1 MQTVV
6 VSKHLLGVLCVI
18 GATIAWS
25 TAGFFTLSVSVDTP
39 TVLVWRGIFGIV
51 GLLVLLLLREGLQGL
66 GRFAQLGRMGWAF
79 AACGAIAVLMNI
91 IALRETSVTH
101 VAIIYATTPF
111 FAAGLGWLFL
121 REYPSRTAIIA
132 SVIALVG
139 AVIMIG
145 LGTDG
150 TLFGD
155 ALALVAVVAF
165 AGVIIIA
172 RRNPGI
178 PNLPASIL
186 AVALSTVV
194 AAPFMSDFAVPYGDL
209 PMLAAFGIVN
219 SALGIALF
227 FIGSKH
233 LPAVQT
239 ALITALETPLAPFWI
254 WLAFGTVPG
263 LLTLVGGSIVIAA
276 VIWHIVQDTA

>member
-6 VSKHLLGVLCVI
+6 VSKHIFGVLCVT
-18 GATIAWS
+18 GATLAWS
-25 TAGFFTLSVSVDTP
+25 TAGFFTLSVSVDAP
-39 TVLVWRGIFGIV
+39 SVLVWRGLFGIA
-51 GLLVLLLLREGLQGL
+51 GLLLLLIFREGSQGIA
-66 GRFAQLGRMGWAF
+66 GFAQLGMMGWGF
-79 AACGAIAVLMNI
+79 AAFGAISVLMNI

-111 FAAGLGWLFL
+111 FAAGLGWIFL
-121 REYPSRTAIIA
+121 REHPNPTAIIA
-132 SVIALVG
+132 SIIALVG

-145 LGTDG
+145 LGADG

-155 ALALVAVVAF
+155 ALAFVSAIAF
-165 AGVIIIA
+165 AGVIVIA

-178 PNLPASIL
+178 PNLPAAIL
-186 AVALSTVV
+186 AVAMSTII
-194 AAPFMSDFAVPYGDL
+194 AGPFMSDFAVPYDDL

-227 FIGSKH
+227 FIGSKQ
-233 LPAVQT
+233 LPAVQS

-263 LLTLVGGSIVIAA
+263 LLTLVGGSIVVAA
-276 VIWHIVQDTA
+276 VIWHILKDTA

>member
-1 MQTVV
+1 MSTVV
-6 VSKHLLGVLCVI
+6 VSKHFLGVVCVI

-39 TVLVWRGIFGIV
+39 TVLVWRGIFGIAS
-51 GLLVLLLLREGLQGL
+51 LLVLLLLREGLQGIS
-66 GRFAQLGRMGWAF
+66 GFSQLGVMGWAF
-79 AACGAIAVLMNI
+79 ASAGAIAVLMNI
-91 IALRETSVTH
+91 IALRETSVAH

-111 FAAGLGWLFL
+111 FAAGLGWFFL
-121 REYPSRTAIIA
+121 REHPSRTAIIA
-132 SVIALVG
+132 SVIALGG

-145 LGTDG
+145 LGAEG

-155 ALALVAVVAF
+155 ALAFLSAIAF

-178 PNLPASIL
+178 PNLPAAIL
-186 AVALSTVV
+186 AVVMSTVV
-194 AAPFMSDFAVPYGDL
+194 AAPFMSDFVVPHDDL

-254 WLAFGTVPG
+254 WLAFGSVPG
-263 LLTLVGGSIVIAA
+263 LLTLAGGAIVIAA